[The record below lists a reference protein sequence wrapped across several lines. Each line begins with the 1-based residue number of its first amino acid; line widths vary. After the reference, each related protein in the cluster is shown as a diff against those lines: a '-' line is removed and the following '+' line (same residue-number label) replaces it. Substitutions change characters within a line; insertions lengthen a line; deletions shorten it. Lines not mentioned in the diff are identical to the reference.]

1 MYTIV
6 CRIIAH
12 RMAVCKDN
20 GEDSVPIRLQR
31 LVVIAYGCFC
41 HPQEIFDEAIYMFS
55 NNILCLSTEVRG
67 MHMSW
72 QALHRQAHQSILS
85 VLNCYQSPICLYLPS
100 RDCQISERT
109 MLSEA
114 TIPYAAIPWLK
125 LTSALYHH
133 VILYSISFS
142 FDTMWHNNNMY
153 RDFRFNTS
161 TIFDARHQ
169 WWEARVKM
177 FECWKNIDNIKSLWS
192 KM

>member
-1 MYTIV
+1 MDV
-6 CRIIAH
+6 
-12 RMAVCKDN
+12 
-20 GEDSVPIRLQR
+20 
-31 LVVIAYGCFC
+31 FC
-41 HPQEIFDEAIYMFS
+41 HPQEIFDEAIYLFS

-133 VILYSISFS
+133 VILYRISFS

-153 RDFRFNTS
+153 RDFRFNIIVCHHFCRTFRWPHVS
-161 TIFDARHQ
+161 VVKYTGTVNYVMGCLWPAFGRSVSHIMVHILIVNEFIDLVWATIL
-169 WWEARVKM
+169 K
-177 FECWKNIDNIKSLWS
+177 L
-192 KM
+192 